1 MSDLAQSPTR
11 LKWKVWAAWL
21 AQILLAVGFAA
32 AGVQKLISTDAMVA
46 LFAQLSD
53 GSWFRYAVGLVEVM
67 AAALL
72 LFPATAFFGA
82 LIAAFVVFGA
92 IVTHLFFIGGSVVP
106 ALVLGAL
113 AVTVLIL
120 RQPAHA

>member
-1 MSDLAQSPTR
+1 
-11 LKWKVWAAWL
+11 
-21 AQILLAVGFAA
+21 
-32 AGVQKLISTDAMVA
+32 MVA

-53 GSWFRYAVGLVEVM
+53 GSWFRYAVGLVEM
-67 AAALL
+67 IAAAFL

-82 LIAAFVVFGA
+82 WIAASVVFGA
-92 IVTHLFFIGGSVVP
+92 IVTHLFFIGGSVIA

-120 RQPAHA
+120 RQPVNA